1 MFILEAFRVVAL
13 KERGVH
19 MEGSTENQQY
29 GFIKNFEAKNVWHT
43 AYLVPKN
50 MGNNFHK
57 KMI

>member
-1 MFILEAFRVVAL
+1 
-13 KERGVH
+13 
-19 MEGSTENQQY
+19 MEGSIDTQQY

-57 KMI
+57 KDDLAKAISTLI

>member
-1 MFILEAFRVVAL
+1 MHI
-13 KERGVH
+13 
-19 MEGSTENQQY
+19 EGSIDTQQY